1 MPPMSMKLAFVS
13 KSNGCFGGASYFAEN
28 LGKWLS
34 DSGQE
39 VVHFCVSRRSGLT
52 PQQKELPC
60 TSLLARVV
68 QHLNWRARRLGLI
81 EPFPWEYWFGLRNIV
96 PSADLFHFHDLYQA
110 ISPRTLSALGR
121 HRPVAFTVHDC
132 SAFTGG
138 CLYPRT
144 CDRFRASCG
153 NCPQQDQIG
162 SFDCS
167 AWNVR
172 EMRRLARSDSVH
184 YIFPSRWIYEEASRS
199 LQFGGTASVIP
210 NGFDMSA
217 YEYQE
222 RRKARE
228 ALDLDPKRKIIAVS
242 SATLEDERKGLPFAL
257 KAFEANREHKP
268 FLIFVG
274 SVSAGVIEAL
284 KGFDTLCPGFVQNRE
299 QLGLFYAAS
308 DLLLFPSLADNL
320 PITIQE
326 AMAAG
331 TPVLAFDV
339 GGIPEMVKHGE
350 TGWLVPVGDQAALN
364 RALRLALE
372 SGETESMGARARSF
386 VMEEYDV
393 RHCVERH
400 LEVYRQALAV
410 PEAIAA

>member
-1 MPPMSMKLAFVS
+1 
-13 KSNGCFGGASYFAEN
+13 
-28 LGKWLS
+28 
-34 DSGQE
+34 
-39 VVHFCVSRRSGLT
+39 
-52 PQQKELPC
+52 
-60 TSLLARVV
+60 
-68 QHLNWRARRLGLI
+68 
-81 EPFPWEYWFGLRNIV
+81 
-96 PSADLFHFHDLYQA
+96 
-110 ISPRTLSALGR
+110 
-121 HRPVAFTVHDC
+121 
-132 SAFTGG
+132 
-138 CLYPRT
+138 
-144 CDRFRASCG
+144 
-153 NCPQQDQIG
+153 
-162 SFDCS
+162 
-167 AWNVR
+167 
-172 EMRRLARSDSVH
+172 
-184 YIFPSRWIYEEASRS
+184 
-199 LQFGGTASVIP
+199 
-210 NGFDMSA
+210 MSA